1 MNGQDG
7 LFYEDWRDSFRH
19 LVRALGGPKKVGAML
34 RPAMSQEAAVNW
46 INDCLNPKRDS
57 NFDFEEIAKILRA
70 GREAGIHCAMYQLC
84 DDILYARP
92 AIVSPKTP
100 LEEKAERMQRIA
112 SEFARL
118 ASEAAAESRAQPPLK
133 AVS

>member
-19 LVRALGGPKKVGAML
+19 LVRALGGPKKVGGML
-34 RPAMSQEAAVNW
+34 RPSMSAASAANW
-46 INDCLNPKRDS
+46 VNDCLNPARDS
-57 NFDFEEIAKILRA
+57 NFDLEEIAKILRA

-84 DDILYARP
+84 DELLYARP
-92 AIVSPKTP
+92 PIVAPKSP
-100 LEEKAERMQRIA
+100 LEEKAERLQKIA
-112 SEFARL
+112 AEFGRL
-118 ASEAAAESRAQPPLK
+118 AAEVAAETRPQSLK